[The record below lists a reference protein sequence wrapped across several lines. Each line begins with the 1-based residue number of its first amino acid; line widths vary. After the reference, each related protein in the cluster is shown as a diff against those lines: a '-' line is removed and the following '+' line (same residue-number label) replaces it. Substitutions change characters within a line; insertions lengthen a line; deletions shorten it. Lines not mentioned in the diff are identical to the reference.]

1 MFLRIKDRG
10 VGSSWFFFVE
20 QSETLRNEGNVRLV
34 LVLSKDMRVDCRSKY
49 NTAIL
54 MQAAKEI
61 LYISIYF
68 YTFIPLYLYTFIK
81 ETVLGIISHSAQNAC
96 NVRFQEKN
104 SSEIHVS
111 IDV

>member
-1 MFLRIKDRG
+1 MVYVNL
-10 VGSSWFFFVE
+10 SS
-20 QSETLRNEGNVRLV
+20 SIILLV

-68 YTFIPLYLYTFIK
+68 YTFIPLYFYTFIK
-81 ETVLGIISHSAQNAC
+81 ETVLEIISFSAQNWR
-96 NVRFQEKN
+96 NVRFQGSN
-104 SSEIHVS
+104 SYFYRRLNAIIKHTS
-111 IDV
+111 